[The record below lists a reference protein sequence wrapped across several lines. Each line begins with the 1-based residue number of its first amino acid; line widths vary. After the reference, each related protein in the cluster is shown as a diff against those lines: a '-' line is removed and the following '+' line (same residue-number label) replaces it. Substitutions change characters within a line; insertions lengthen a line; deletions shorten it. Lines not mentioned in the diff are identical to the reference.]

1 MCYNVQAEKQ
11 LKEFA
16 TLVEVIMVFTSENFD
31 KEVLQ
36 AEGPVLVDFYA
47 DWCGPC
53 KMMSPIVEQMENV
66 FSGRLK
72 VGKINV
78 DDAPDIAGRYNVM
91 SIPTFLFFRD
101 GQLAES
107 FVGAMP
113 PAVFQEKIS
122 SLLG

>member
-1 MCYNVQAEKQ
+1 MCYNVQDEKR

-16 TLVEVIMVFTSENFD
+16 TFVEVIMIFTSENFD
-31 KEVLQ
+31 REVLQ

-101 GQLAES
+101 GQLS
-107 FVGAMP
+107 GTLIGAMT